1 MRQRTRDRRAI
12 ILSTVAA
19 ASLAVGMLVAAGP
32 AGAASARITDAR
44 DGFSLVLPQGWT
56 QVSLSKSDIGTIS
69 KTSQNYAQ
77 LQPLLTQQAASAAAK
92 GLKFFAVAP
101 GQANGQFVPN
111 INVGLFRGS
120 GSLGALQGDINSIW
134 SKAGAKGLKVKQVH
148 LNFGKAVE
156 GTYELVSKTT
166 SPSIWETQVYSPHK
180 GQVYIATFSA
190 TTQPAVELTAAV
202 VMSTWKFTR

>member
-12 ILSTVAA
+12 SLSTVVA
-19 ASLAVGMLVAAGP
+19 ASLALGLFVAAGP
-32 AGAASARITDAR
+32 AGAANSRITDAK

-56 QVSLSKSDIGTIS
+56 QVSLSKSDIGTIGAS
-69 KTSQNYAQ
+69 AKNYAS
-77 LQPLLTQQAASAAAK
+77 LQPLLTQQATSAAAK

-101 GQANGQFVPN
+101 GQINGQFVPN
-111 INVGLFRGS
+111 INVGLFKDS
-120 GSLGALQGDINSIW
+120 GSLGALQTDINSIW
-134 SKAGAKGLKVKQVH
+134 SKAGAKGLKIKQVR
-148 LNFGKAVE
+148 LTYGKAVE
-156 GTYELVSKTT
+156 GTYELVSKTS